1 MPIMPGV
8 MSALD
13 MERNSVGKAALEEL
27 GIISEPVIIVDEF
40 VSVPPIEITG
50 ITGFC

>member
-1 MPIMPGV
+1 

-13 MERNSVGKAALEEL
+13 AERNSVGEAAIEEL
-27 GIISEPVIIVDEF
+27 GTIPEPVVIVDES
-40 VSVPPIEITG
+40 VSVTPIEITG